1 MFTEAYL
8 LASLLSLVNGQKV
21 DCYPAKIFLHPGQDR
36 QTVVITRT
44 GDSGVTAEVQKGVKF
59 TTVPPG
65 LVEVKE
71 GIAFARNNGVGKLV
85 VELDGKTIEIPCV
98 VKGMDQPAPP
108 VSYSRDVL
116 PILTRAGCNA
126 GKCHGAAAGKD
137 GFRLSLFGFDPE
149 GDLFR
154 LVEEIP
160 NRRVNLADPAGSLL
174 ITKALGEV
182 PHTGGKK
189 IEKGS
194 EFHQLLVRW
203 IAEGG
208 KNDSAGLAKPV
219 AIHVGPPALVL
230 EAGAQ
235 KHRIGVT
242 ADYSDGTTRDVT
254 HLCAFYSSNDGA
266 ATVGHSGEISP
277 VQRGEAFI
285 LARFAT
291 LTGGSSVIVRPA
303 NSQFRF
309 PPVQANNYIDELV
322 HSRLARL
329 HIAPSELCS
338 DAEFLRRLAIDLVGK
353 LPEPDEITAF
363 ESDKD
368 PQKRAKIVDRL
379 VNRPEFQDI
388 WIMRFAE
395 MLQIR
400 TANGTSPKGIGRYHD
415 WLRSR
420 VQAGAS
426 IDQVIREVLT
436 ATGGTFEKPAAN
448 YYQTETTPATLAE
461 NVAQVF
467 CGMRI
472 QCAQCHNHPFDRWTM
487 DDYYGFTAF
496 FAQVGYKQAA
506 DPREITIFNRGEG
519 EIEHPLG
526 NKAVTPRYL
535 GDKDLSPG
543 NTDRRELLATWLTSR
558 DNPFLSRNL
567 ANVIWSHF
575 LGKGIV
581 EPVDDVR
588 ISNPPSNPEL
598 LDALGAKLANY
609 RFDVRKLAI
618 DICNSRTYQLSGV
631 KNQSNK
637 LDSSNFASAAVR
649 RVRAEVLLDCI
660 SQVTLA
666 NTKFPGRPDG
676 SRAVELLDGRSTN
689 HFLTTF
695 GRSTRETPC
704 ACEVKLEPTLSQALH
719 LLNGENTTGKINQG
733 GRVKKA
739 LQAGKKPRAVADE
752 LYIACLARRPSAG
765 ESAKI
770 DEMLSK
776 SKNIPEDL
784 EDLFWALLNSR
795 EFIFNH

>member
-1 MFTEAYL
+1 M
-8 LASLLSLVNGQKV
+8 
-21 DCYPAKIFLHPGQDR
+21 
-36 QTVVITRT
+36 
-44 GDSGVTAEVQKGVKF
+44 
-59 TTVPPG
+59 
-65 LVEVKE
+65 
-71 GIAFARNNGVGKLV
+71 
-85 VELDGKTIEIPCV
+85 
-98 VKGMDQPAPP
+98 
-108 VSYSRDVL
+108 
-116 PILTRAGCNA
+116 
-126 GKCHGAAAGKD
+126 
-137 GFRLSLFGFDPE
+137 
-149 GDLFR
+149 
-154 LVEEIP
+154 
-160 NRRVNLADPAGSLL
+160 
-174 ITKALGEV
+174 
-182 PHTGGKK
+182 
-189 IEKGS
+189 
-194 EFHQLLVRW
+194 
-203 IAEGG
+203 
-208 KNDSAGLAKPV
+208 
-219 AIHVGPPALVL
+219 
-230 EAGAQ
+230 
-235 KHRIGVT
+235 
-242 ADYSDGTTRDVT
+242 
-254 HLCAFYSSNDGA
+254 
-266 ATVGHSGEISP
+266 
-277 VQRGEAFI
+277 
-285 LARFAT
+285 
-291 LTGGSSVIVRPA
+291 
-303 NSQFRF
+303 
-309 PPVQANNYIDELV
+309 
-322 HSRLARL
+322 
-329 HIAPSELCS
+329 
-338 DAEFLRRLAIDLVGK
+338 
-353 LPEPDEITAF
+353 
-363 ESDKD
+363 
-368 PQKRAKIVDRL
+368 
-379 VNRPEFQDI
+379 
-388 WIMRFAE
+388 
-395 MLQIR
+395 
-400 TANGTSPKGIGRYHD
+400 
-415 WLRSR
+415 
-420 VQAGAS
+420 
-426 IDQVIREVLT
+426 
-436 ATGGTFEKPAAN
+436 
-448 YYQTETTPATLAE
+448 
-461 NVAQVF
+461 
-467 CGMRI
+467 
-472 QCAQCHNHPFDRWTM
+472 
-487 DDYYGFTAF
+487 
-496 FAQVGYKQAA
+496 
-506 DPREITIFNRGEG
+506 
-519 EIEHPLG
+519 
-526 NKAVTPRYL
+526 
-535 GDKDLSPG
+535 SPG

-752 LYIACLARRPSAG
+752 LYMACLARRPSAG

>member
-1 MFTEAYL
+1 MLTGAYL
-8 LASLLSLVNGQKV
+8 LAGLLSLVNGQRV
-21 DCYPAKIFLHPGQDR
+21 DCYPAKIHLNPAQDR
-36 QTVVITRT
+36 QTLVITRT
-44 GDSGVTAEVQKGVKF
+44 GEGGVTGEVTEGATF
-59 TTVPPG
+59 TSTPPG
-65 LVEVKE
+65 LVEVKN
-71 GIAFARNNGVGKLV
+71 GTVFARKNGDGKLV
-85 VELDGKTIEIPCV
+85 VHLEGKTIEIPCV
-98 VKGMDQPAPP
+98 VKEMDQAARP
-108 VSYSRDVL
+108 VSYSRNVL
-116 PILTRAGCNA
+116 PILTRSGCNG

-154 LVEEIP
+154 LVEEMA

-208 KNDSAGLAKPV
+208 KNDPAGLAKPL
-219 AIHVGPPALVL
+219 AIHVGPPELVL
-230 EAGAQ
+230 EAGGNN
-235 KHRIGVT
+235 HRTVVT
-242 ADYSDGTTRDVT
+242 ADYSDGTIRDVT

-266 ATVGHSGEISP
+266 ATVNPTGEISP

-291 LTGGSSVIVRPA
+291 LTGGTPVIVRPA

-309 PPVQANNYIDELV
+309 PSIQPNNYIDELV
-322 HSRLARL
+322 HARLAKL
-329 HIAPSELCS
+329 HIAPSDLSS
-338 DAEFLRRLAIDLVGK
+338 DSEFLRRVSIDLVGK
-353 LPEPDEITAF
+353 LPEPEEIAAF
-363 ESDKD
+363 EADKD
-368 PQKRAKIVDRL
+368 PQKRAKVVDRL
-379 VNRPEFQDI
+379 VKCPEFDDI

-400 TANGTSPKGIGRYHD
+400 TANGTSPKGIGRYHE

-420 VQAGAS
+420 VRDGAP
-426 IDQVIREVLT
+426 IDQIIREVLT

-448 YYQTETTPATLAE
+448 YFQTETTPATLAE

-519 EIEHPLG
+519 ETEHPLG
-526 NKAVTPRYL
+526 NKAVKPRYL
-535 GDKDLSPG
+535 GDKDLPPG
-543 NTDRRELLATWLTSR
+543 NVDRRELLATWLTSR

-567 ANVIWSHF
+567 ANVIWAHF
-575 LGKGIV
+575 LGRGIV

-598 LDALGAKLANY
+598 LDALGAKLADY
-609 RFDVRKLAI
+609 KFDVRKLAR
-618 DICNSRTYQLSGV
+618 DICNSRTYQLSV
-631 KNQSNK
+631 TKNPSNK
-637 LDSSNFASAAVR
+637 LDSINFSSAAVR

-660 SQVTLA
+660 SQVTRA
-666 NTKFPGRPDG
+666 TTKFQGRPDG
-676 SRAVELLDGRSTN
+676 WRAVELLDGRSTN

-739 LQAGKKPRAVADE
+739 LQSGKKPRAIAEE
-752 LYIACLARRPSAG
+752 LYHACLARQPNGR

-770 DEMLSK
+770 DELLAK
-776 SKNIPEDL
+776 SKNPQEDL

-795 EFIFNH
+795 EFIFSH